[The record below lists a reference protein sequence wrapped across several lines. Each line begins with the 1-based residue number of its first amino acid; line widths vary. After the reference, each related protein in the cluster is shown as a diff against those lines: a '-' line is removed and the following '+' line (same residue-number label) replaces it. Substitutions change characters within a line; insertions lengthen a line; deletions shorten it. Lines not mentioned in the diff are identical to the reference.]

1 MVYMWDDEYIGIV
14 EMGRQR
20 HQQQRHEMT
29 EMTEA
34 DACNGEDIKRGLK
47 GSCGLLLKVAIDT

>member
-1 MVYMWDDEYIGIV
+1 MWDDEYIGIV